1 MFQFNRMNTLRNQI
15 FLGFVLVMLLVLAS
29 VGFFTY
35 GQVSELL
42 RNNAENHIQQTAVQ
56 ATGKMDVLLHQM
68 ETFTMQVATN
78 ASIQS
83 LMAKEAGG
91 TNLTFEERQVLQHE
105 IRKQQAYVSGVQSI
119 ELYSNGFRV
128 LFPLT
133 DISLYNRVPNEWI
146 READRAAGQLVW
158 FGIDKNNP
166 NQITAIRRVR
176 LIDQSFSNAGY
187 LLVRIDKKYFEL
199 IDANTSSDGKEEM
212 GLIDGSGQ
220 IIAANFSADIPQ
232 DVLQKT
238 DGKTIS
244 MHGRLYIPIQKQLEA
259 AAGWKVLILTPA
271 EYAAEGVSVLR
282 TAILVSVMVGVLLFL
297 ILTFILSTM
306 ITSPILNLIK
316 AMRGAKYGSLKPIPV
331 TSSTLE
337 INELNNTYNQMVA
350 YLNELIEVVYE
361 KEIIQSRTEL
371 KALQAQINPH
381 FLFNTLEALYWA
393 LEDKEEEELS
403 QVVVAMSGL
412 FRYVINRADDDEWV
426 TVADELEHAER
437 YLKIMEMRLIDRLKW
452 SIEGDE
458 SLRGVPI
465 PKLLIQPL
473 VENAISHGVEQRIG
487 QGSVVIG
494 IEKTERPGYIRIS
507 VTDNGPGMSFD
518 KVQSLYAAMKQG
530 HVHDAKGNGVGI
542 SNVDRRLRLYYG
554 EETQGL
560 QIQSEQGAG
569 TRMSFEIPIEHG
581 GEANEDDSD
590 RRR

>member
-1 MFQFNRMNTLRNQI
+1 MFQFNRINTLRNQI
-15 FLGFVLVMLLVLAS
+15 FLGFMLVMLLVLVS

-42 RNNAENHIQQTAVQ
+42 RNNAEKHIQQTAVQ

-68 ETFTMQVATN
+68 DTFTMQVATN
-78 ASIQS
+78 ASIQT
-83 LMAKEAGG
+83 LMAKEVGG
-91 TNLTFEERQVLQHE
+91 TQLTFEERQVLQHE

-119 ELYSNGFRV
+119 ELYTNGFRV

-133 DISLYNRVPNEWI
+133 DISLFDRVPNEWI
-146 READRAAGQLVW
+146 REVDHAAGQLVW
-158 FGIDKNNP
+158 FGIDPKNP

-199 IDANTSSDGKEEM
+199 IDNETSSKEEM

-232 DVLQKT
+232 DVLQQT
-238 DGKTIS
+238 DSKRITMNGKAF
-244 MHGRLYIPIQKQLEA
+244 IPVQKQLDA
-259 AAGWKVLILTPA
+259 AAGWKVLILTPVD
-271 EYAAEGVSVLR
+271 YATEGISVLR
-282 TAILVSVMVGVLLFL
+282 TAIEISIMVGGLLFL

-306 ITSPILNLIK
+306 ITRPILNLIK

-350 YLNELIEVVYE
+350 SLNELIEVVYQ

-393 LEDKEEEELS
+393 LEDKDEEELS

-412 FRYVINRADDDEWV
+412 FRYVINPADDDEWV
-426 TVADELEHAER
+426 KVTDELEHAER
-437 YLKIMEMRLIDRLKW
+437 YLKIMEMRLIDRLNW
-452 SIEGDE
+452 RIEADD
-458 SLRGVPI
+458 SCRRVPI

-473 VENAISHGVEQRIG
+473 VENAISHGVEQQLG
-487 QGSVVIG
+487 QGAVVITV
-494 IEKTERPGYIRIS
+494 EPSDRTGYIRVS
-507 VTDNGPGMSFD
+507 VFDNGPGMSFD
-518 KVQSLYAAMKQG
+518 KVQSLYAAMKLG
-530 HVHDAKGNGVGI
+530 HVHDAKGTGVGI

-554 EETQGL
+554 EEAEGL

-569 TRMSFEIPIEHG
+569 TKMSFEIPIEHG
-581 GEANEDDSD
+581 GEWK
-590 RRR
+590 

>member
-1 MFQFNRMNTLRNQI
+1 MLELFQFSRMNTLRNQI
-15 FLGFVLVMLLVLAS
+15 FLGFMLVMLLVLAS

-42 RNNAENHIQQTAVQ
+42 RNNAEKHIQQTAVQ

-68 ETFTMQVATN
+68 DTFTMQLATN

-91 TNLTFEERQVLQHE
+91 TMLTFEERQVLQHE

-133 DISLYNRVPNEWI
+133 DVSLYNKVPNEWI
-146 READRAAGQLVW
+146 RQADRAAGQLVW
-158 FGIDKNNP
+158 YGIDPKNK

-199 IDANTSSDGKEEM
+199 IDANTSSEGKEEM
-212 GLIDGSGQ
+212 GLIDGAGQ
-220 IIAANFSADIPQ
+220 IIAANFSSAIPQ
-232 DVLQKT
+232 EVLQQT
-238 DGKTIS
+238 NRKTI
-244 MHGRLYIPIQKQLEA
+244 MMNGKLYIPVQKQLEA

-271 EYAAEGVSVLR
+271 TYAMEGVSVLR
-282 TAILVSVMVGVLLFL
+282 TAIEVSVIIGGLLFV

-331 TSSTLE
+331 RSSTLE

-393 LEDKEEEELS
+393 LEDKDEEELS

-437 YLKIMEMRLIDRLKW
+437 YLQIMEMRLIDRLTW
-452 SIEGDE
+452 RIEGCD
-458 SLRGVPI
+458 SHRGVPI

-487 QGSVVIG
+487 QGSVVIR
-494 IEKTERPGYIRIS
+494 IEDSERPGHIRIS
-507 VTDNGPGMSFD
+507 VSDNGPGMSFD

-530 HVHDAKGNGVGI
+530 HVHDAKGTGVGI

-554 EETQGL
+554 DEPEGL
-560 QIQSEQGAG
+560 QIQSEQGTG
-569 TRMSFEIPIEHG
+569 TKMSFEIPIEHG
-581 GEANEDDSD
+581 GKRA
-590 RRR
+590 

>member
-1 MFQFNRMNTLRNQI
+1 VLELFQFNRMNTLRNQI
-15 FLGFVLVMLLVLAS
+15 FLGFMLVMLLVLAS

-42 RNNAENHIQQTAVQ
+42 RNNAEKHIQQTAVQ
-56 ATGKMDVLLHQM
+56 ATGKMNVLLHQM
-68 ETFTMQVATN
+68 DTFTMQVATN

-83 LMAKEAGG
+83 LMSKEVSG
-91 TNLTFEERQVLQHE
+91 TMLTFEERQVLQHE

-133 DISLYNRVPNEWI
+133 DVSLYNKVPNEWI
-146 READRAAGQLVW
+146 RQADRAAGQLVW
-158 FGIDKNNP
+158 YGIDPKNP

-176 LIDQSFSNAGY
+176 LIDESFSNAGY

-199 IDANTSSDGKEEM
+199 IDTNTSSDGKEEM

-220 IIAANFSADIPQ
+220 IIAANFSSDIPQ
-232 DVLQKT
+232 DVLQQT
-238 DGKTIS
+238 DRKTIEMNGKS
-244 MHGRLYIPIQKQLEA
+244 YILVQKQLDA
-259 AAGWKVLILTPA
+259 AAGWKVLILTPVT
-271 EYAAEGVSVLR
+271 YATEGISVLR
-282 TAILVSVMVGVLLFL
+282 TAIEVSVIIGGLLFV

-306 ITSPILNLIK
+306 ITRPILNLIK

-393 LEDKEEEELS
+393 LEDKDEEELS

-412 FRYVINRADDDEWV
+412 FRYVINRSDDDEWV
-426 TVADELEHAER
+426 TVEDELEHAER
-437 YLKIMEMRLIDRLKW
+437 YLKIMDMRLIDRLIW
-452 SIEGDE
+452 RIEGCD
-458 SLRGVPI
+458 SRRGVPI

-473 VENAISHGVEQRIG
+473 VENAISHGVEQRLG
-487 QGSVVIG
+487 QGSVIISV
-494 IEKTERPGYIRIS
+494 EDSEREGFIRIS
-507 VTDNGPGMSFD
+507 VTDNGPGMSLA

-554 EETQGL
+554 EETEGL
-560 QIQSEQGAG
+560 QILSEQGAG
-569 TRMSFEIPIEHG
+569 TKMSFEIPIEHG
-581 GEANEDDSD
+581 GLVE
-590 RRR
+590 

>member
-1 MFQFNRMNTLRNQI
+1 MYELFQFNRMNTLRNQI
-15 FLGFVLVMLLVLAS
+15 LLGFMLVMLLVLVS

-42 RNNAENHIQQTAVQ
+42 RNNAEKHIQQTAVQ

-68 ETFTMQVATN
+68 DTFTMQVATN
-78 ASIQS
+78 ASIQN

-91 TNLTFEERQVLQHE
+91 TMLTFEERQVLQHE

-158 FGIDKNNP
+158 FGIDPKAP

-199 IDANTSSDGKEEM
+199 IDSNTSSDGKEEM

-220 IIAANFSADIPQ
+220 IIASNFSADIPQ
-232 DVLQKT
+232 DVLQQT
-238 DGKTIS
+238 DRKTIK
-244 MHGRLYIPIQKQLEA
+244 MHGKSYIPIQKQLD
-259 AAGWKVLILTPA
+259 AAGWRVLILTPA
-271 EYAAEGVSVLR
+271 EYAAEGLSVLR
-282 TAILVSVMVGVLLFL
+282 TAIEVSVLVGGLLFL

-306 ITSPILNLIK
+306 ITSPILKLIK
-316 AMRGAKYGSLKPIPV
+316 AMRGAKYGSLKPLPAS
-331 TSSTLE
+331 SSTLE

-393 LEDKEEEELS
+393 LEDKDEEELA
-403 QVVVAMSGL
+403 QIVVAMSGL
-412 FRYVINRADDDEWV
+412 FRYVINRADSDEWV
-426 TVADELEHAER
+426 TVADELEHAQR
-437 YLKIMEMRLIDRLKW
+437 YLQIMEMRLIDRLKW
-452 SIEGDE
+452 QIEGSE
-458 SLRGVPI
+458 TFRGVPI

-473 VENAISHGVEQRIG
+473 IENAISHGVEQRIG
-487 QGSVVIG
+487 QGSVVILM
-494 IEKTERPGYIRIS
+494 EETERPGYMRIS
-507 VTDNGPGMSFD
+507 VIDNGPGMTLD

-530 HVHDAKGNGVGI
+530 HVHDAKGTGVGI

-554 EETQGL
+554 EETEGL
-560 QIQSEQGAG
+560 QIQSEPGMG
-569 TRMSFEIPIEHG
+569 TKMSFEIPIEYG
-581 GEANEDDSD
+581 GEGE
-590 RRR
+590 